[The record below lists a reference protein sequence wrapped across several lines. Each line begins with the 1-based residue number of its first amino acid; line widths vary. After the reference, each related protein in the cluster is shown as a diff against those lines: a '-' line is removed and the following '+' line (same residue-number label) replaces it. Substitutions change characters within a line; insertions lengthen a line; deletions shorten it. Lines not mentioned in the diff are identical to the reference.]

1 VSPLRVWAPSARRVD
16 AVLSTGRAPLARAKD
31 GWWEL
36 DLELAPDAEYAY
48 SLDGG
53 EPLPDPRAPRLPR
66 GASGPAQLVD
76 HARFPWTDEGWQ
88 PPPLSSGIAYEL
100 HVGTFSPEGTFD
112 GAIAKLDALVGLGV
126 THVELMP
133 VHSFPGTHG
142 WGYDGVGL
150 FAPHEPY
157 GGPDGLKRLVDAA
170 HRAGL
175 AVLLDVVYNHVGPSG
190 NVLPRFG
197 PYLTDRHRTPW
208 GDALNLDGP
217 DSGEVRRFLCDNAVQ
232 WLRDYHLDGLRID
245 AIHALFDDSPM
256 HLLVELR
263 EEVDALAAAIGR
275 HKVLIA
281 ESDLNNPVVVTP
293 VECGGYGMDAQWSDD
308 FHHALHAA
316 LTGERSGYYQD
327 FGLIADLAKAI
338 SAAFVYDGQYSRYRR
353 RRHGWPPR
361 GLGGNRFFA
370 YLQTHDQIGNRAH
383 GERTSHLMPV
393 ERLKLAAGLVLLSP
407 FIPMLFQGEEWGAR
421 SRFLYFASHPDP
433 DLARAVRDGRR
444 QEFAERGWNPSEIPD
459 PQEPA
464 SFLRSRLDWSEREQE
479 PHAGLLDWHRRL
491 IQLRGRWPELSDDR
505 LERVAVRFDEK
516 QRWLAIE
523 RGQLCIACN
532 LGDRARRV
540 PFEAEPL
547 ELLLA
552 SDPEVRVGSRDVAL
566 PPDSLAVLRVE
577 RDRPA

>member
-1 VSPLRVWAPSARRVD
+1 
-16 AVLSTGRAPLARAKD
+16 VLSSGRAPLARAED
-31 GWWEL
+31 GFWEL
-36 DLELAPDAEYAY
+36 GRELEPDAEYAF

-66 GASGPAQLVD
+66 GVGGPAQLVD
-76 HARFPWTDEGWQ
+76 HARFAWSDETWQ
-88 PPPLSSGIAYEL
+88 PPPLSSGVLYEI

-112 GAIAKLDALVGLGV
+112 GAIAKLDALVELGI

-170 HRAGL
+170 HWKGL
-175 AVLLDVVYNHVGPSG
+175 AVLLDVVYNHLGPSG

-232 WLRDYHLDGLRID
+232 WLRDYHVDGLRLD
-245 AIHALFDDSPM
+245 AIHAMFDDSPM

-281 ESDLNNPVVVTP
+281 ESDLNDPIVVTP

-308 FHHALHAA
+308 FHHALHAV
-316 LTGERSGYYQD
+316 LTGERGGYYQD
-327 FGLIADLAKAI
+327 FGQLADLAKAI
-338 SAAFVYDGQYSRYRR
+338 SSAFVYEGQYSRYRR
-353 RRHGWPPR
+353 RRHGCEAR
-361 GLGGNRFFA
+361 GLGGNRFLA

-383 GERTSHLMPV
+383 GERSSHLMPV

-421 SRFLYFASHPDP
+421 TRFLYFSSHTEP
-433 DLARAVRDGRR
+433 DLARSVRDGRR

-464 SFLRSRLDWSEREQE
+464 SFLRSRLDWGERERD
-479 PHAGLLDWHRRL
+479 PHADLLDWHRRL

-505 LERVAVRFDEK
+505 LERVGVRFDEK
-516 QRWLAIE
+516 QRWLALE
-523 RGQLCIACN
+523 RGRLCIACN
-532 LGDRARRV
+532 LGDQSRMV
-540 PFEAEPL
+540 PLETTEPL
-547 ELLLA
+547 ELLLS
-552 SDPEVRVGSRDVAL
+552 SDPEVRVGSRDIAL

-577 RDRPA
+577 RERDAGPA